1 MDLEMEM
8 QVEPI
13 VGKDEIRHL
22 ANEAADKQLS
32 IHDSNPYPD
41 GTRAHRCFQ
50 LCYWERQRWLSGEDS
65 A

>member
-13 VGKDEIRHL
+13 VSKDEIRRR
-22 ANEAADKQLS
+22 AFEAADKQLS
-32 IHDSNPYPD
+32 IHDSNPYPG
-41 GTRAHRCFQ
+41 GTRAHFSFQ
-50 LCYWERQRWLSGEDS
+50 HCYWERQRWLSGEDS

>member
-1 MDLEMEM
+1 MDMEM

-13 VGKDEIRHL
+13 VGKDEIRSK
-22 ANEAADKQLS
+22 AFAAADQQLS